1 MSNFIQLVYSR
12 LLAWVFLAA
21 ACHAGNVLACD
32 PVDDGCLGCTEQAL
46 PACMDTLVTEICDTG
61 GGTENCNRRRVYDD
75 LERQI
80 ITNTGRHMV
89 RINVMMRSARKY
101 QMH

>member
-1 MSNFIQLVYSR
+1 MNKIKRLMNINVLQGV
-12 LLAWVFLAA
+12 LLALICQAGAA
-21 ACHAGNVLACD
+21 LACD
-32 PVDDGCLGCTEQAL
+32 PADDGCLGCTEQAL
-46 PACMDTLVTEICDTG
+46 PACMEQVIIEICNIG
-61 GGTENCNRRRVYDD
+61 GGVENCDKRRVYDD

-101 QMH
+101 QSN